1 MRSLFMPATALTS
14 LRTITL
20 TLLFC
25 GVLMV
30 IAAPAQVILH
40 ENFDE
45 LAQQTAVTSAGVFT
59 AINQTNVDIVGPMNF
74 PGLCVSPESG
84 NCLDLDGSGG
94 NSQGDIVSSTI
105 TLNPGQ
111 YTLSFDLIGS
121 QRGDNGTSTT
131 VTFGSYYSQTFNLA
145 STDVTTGIV
154 NFQFTVASPDSAYLE
169 FKSNTPGNI
178 GALLDN
184 VSITLNTPPQTLTL
198 TLLDSGTGTVTDNL
212 QQINCSE
219 ANGVVTG
226 TCSATYGAGTQVVLT
241 AYPNSPSPS
250 NPASVFGGWGGACG
264 GENSDGTTC
273 TLIMSSAQ
281 GVSASFD
288 IPGQT
293 VQATIPT
300 AAGSPPT
307 VYSYNGGYAT
317 DSGGYDYTAQG
328 TNPNSGAPTFPA
340 ETTAIPTN
348 LTTCNNT
355 IAPSFPGADCFVYQ
369 LGPTPDPTKDSPVM
383 FELTCP
389 SSPGEQCGSIA
400 LPDFLANL
408 GSDFSFNVG
417 ENPPLNLVNS
427 NPSMNPYG
435 PLQAAGGN
443 PYIGFLKGEGPDSAH
458 PCTPFPPGDIRNNTM
473 FTNQIIAFTLADPG
487 SRPVVANS
495 GGTGSCW
502 IVVYLTP
509 NETPTVGI
517 TQPVPGGIY
526 LQGQNDPTTKAAYTC
541 TTVYNGVSTL
551 TGGSY
556 PAYGS
561 TGPYLT
567 GTCSATDSPGGSVGQ
582 GAQFDTAT
590 AGSHSFTAT
599 VLDSATNTASQTVT
613 YTVQARPLLSVT
625 PSSFNFGNV
634 NFDLD
639 LNSALITVK
648 NIGSATANISN
659 VSLTRGIGTNPL
671 DFTLINLCP
680 SNLAA
685 GKTCSIYVIFFSG
698 NLGPVSATLTIA
710 DNAPGSPQQVTLAAN
725 GIGFNPSS
733 LNFGTIK
740 VGHSSTQ
747 SVTLTNT
754 GTTALAI
761 SNVSVSGPNARD
773 FVKSSGCPSSLAPTN
788 SCVISVTFTPSATGS
803 RSANLSLS
811 DNAAL
816 GTLIAPL
823 SGKGN

>member
-1 MRSLFMPATALTS
+1 M
-14 LRTITL
+14 RTITL

-30 IAAPAQVILH
+30 IAAPAQTVILQ

-45 LAQQTAVTSAGVFT
+45 LTPTLSVTSAGVFT
-59 AINQTNVDIVGPMNF
+59 AVNGTNVDIVGAAN
-74 PGLCVSPESG
+74 GYANLCASPESG

-94 NSQGDIVSSTI
+94 NSVGDIQSSPI
-105 TLNPGQ
+105 ALFPGIQ

-121 QRGDNGTSTT
+121 GRGPETVTT
-131 VTFGSYYSQTFNLA
+131 VTFGPYYSHTFDLLSN
-145 STDVTTGIV
+145 DVTTGIV
-154 NFQFTVASPDSAYLE
+154 NFQFTVPSQTSAYLE
-169 FKSNTPGNI
+169 FQSNTPNDNI
-178 GALLDN
+178 GAVLDN
-184 VSITLNTPPQTLTL
+184 VSITASPLQTLTL

-212 QQINCSE
+212 NQINCSE

-226 TCSATYGAGTQVVLT
+226 TCSTSYPSGTQVVLT
-241 AYPNSPSPS
+241 ASPNVPSPS
-250 NPASVFGGWGGACG
+250 TPASVFGSWGGACS

-273 TLIMSSAQ
+273 TLIMISAQ
-281 GVSASFD
+281 NASASFD
-288 IPGQT
+288 IPGQS
-293 VQATIPT
+293 VQMTIPT
-300 AAGSPPT
+300 ASGSPPT
-307 VYSYNGGYAT
+307 VYSYNGGYVPDT
-317 DSGGYDYTAQG
+317 GGYDYTAQG
-328 TNPNSGAPTFPA
+328 TNPNSNAPTFPA
-340 ETTAIPTN
+340 ETTAIPTD

-355 IAPSFPGADCFVYQ
+355 IAASFPGADCFVYQ

-389 SSPGEQCGSIA
+389 TSPGEQCGSIA
-400 LPDFLANL
+400 LQDFLANL
-408 GSDFSFNVG
+408 GSDFSFDVG

-427 NPSMNPYG
+427 NPNMSPYG

-458 PCTPFPPGDIRNNTM
+458 PCTPFPPDDIRNNTM
-473 FTNQIIAFTLADPG
+473 FTNQIISFTLADPG

-502 IVVYLTP
+502 IVVYLTSD
-509 NETPTVGI
+509 ETPTVGI

-541 TTVYNGVSTL
+541 TTVYNGVSTQ

-590 AGSHSFTAT
+590 AGSHTFTAT

-639 LNSALITVK
+639 LNPALITVK
-648 NIGSATANISN
+648 NIGAATASISK
-659 VSLTRGIGTNPL
+659 VSLTRGAGTNTV

-680 SNLAA
+680 STLAA
-685 GKTCSIYVIFFSG
+685 GKTCYISALFFSG
-698 NLGPVSATLTIA
+698 NLGPVSATVAIT

-725 GIGFNPSS
+725 VVGFNPSS
-733 LNFGTIK
+733 LNFGTVK

-754 GTTALAI
+754 GTTALTIA
-761 SNVSVSGPNARD
+761 NVTVSGANAHD
-773 FVKSSGCPSSLAPTN
+773 FVKSSGCPSSLAATN
-788 SCVISVTFTPSATGS
+788 SCVISITFTPSATGS
-803 RSANLSLS
+803 RSAALSLS